1 MAENLQ
7 DSFHHLKVMGFRLR
21 ETKGFFMNK
30 NEENSTK
37 SSTWAGKQFRKE
49 ADELVKKLETDE
61 EFNVPEPSENLFQ
74 KLVDQARDEGLLEE
88 KNTKCIQDEIKSTEE
103 NTKENQNTK
112 VVKFFNHRISKKFLG
127 MTAAAVITCFG
138 LFGVSMSTQGG
149 RSYVM
154 DKTNEVLGDEKNTE
168 IENGED
174 RLITDRTEEEARN
187 EIEEKLQVELPTFIY
202 MPDQMKFDSYEIDD
216 VAQSVYIKYKIGD
229 TYLYFVVQTN
239 YAESSGIYRNDEG
252 KYLGDI
258 QCDMA
263 NISPELWKINED
275 DSNNSESYLVQWDYK
290 NTYYRIS
297 GKITEDE
304 IKEIIANLVY

>member
-1 MAENLQ
+1 M
-7 DSFHHLKVMGFRLR
+7 
-21 ETKGFFMNK
+21 
-30 NEENSTK
+30 
-37 SSTWAGKQFRKE
+37 
-49 ADELVKKLETDE
+49 KKLETDE

-88 KNTKCIQDEIKSTEE
+88 KNTKCIQDETKSTEE
-103 NTKENQNTK
+103 KTKENQNTK

-154 DKTNEVLGDEKNTE
+154 DKANEVLGDEKNTE

-202 MPDQMKFDSYEIDD
+202 MPDQMEFDSYEIDD

-229 TYLYFVVQTN
+229 IYLYFVVQTN

-252 KYLGDI
+252 EYLGNI
-258 QCDMA
+258 ECNMA
-263 NISPELWKINED
+263 NISPELWKINDE

-304 IKEIIANLVY
+304 IKGIIVNLVY

>member
-1 MAENLQ
+1 
-7 DSFHHLKVMGFRLR
+7 
-21 ETKGFFMNK
+21 MNK
-30 NEENSTK
+30 NEENSAK
-37 SSTWAGKQFRKE
+37 SSTWAEEQFRKE
-49 ADELVKKLETDE
+49 ADELVKRLETDDRFDSFEPPE
-61 EFNVPEPSENLFQ
+61 ELFQ
-74 KLVDQARDEGLLEE
+74 KLVVEARDEGLLEE
-88 KNTKCIQDEIKSTEE
+88 ENTKRLEDEIKSTEE

-112 VVKFFNHRISKKFLG
+112 VVKFFNYRISKKFLG

-154 DKTNEVLGDEKNTE
+154 DKANEVLGDEKNTE